1 MPYCPLS
8 GSALLGTEGALGAH
22 AMLGSQLS
30 RAGNPQPT
38 WGRGEQGGSS
48 SVHGGVWAQ
57 RKLCGGLAYSWF
69 CTYRDQLM
77 MFPITKSTIRSC
89 EGRQEG

>member
-1 MPYCPLS
+1 MPCLAHSCHELGILS
-8 GSALLGTEGALGAH
+8 PHGAEGSRVGAA
-22 AMLGSQLS
+22 
-30 RAGNPQPT
+30 AGM
-38 WGRGEQGGSS
+38 GGS
-48 SVHGGVWAQ
+48 GQ
-57 RKLCGGLAYSWF
+57 RKLCGGIACSWF